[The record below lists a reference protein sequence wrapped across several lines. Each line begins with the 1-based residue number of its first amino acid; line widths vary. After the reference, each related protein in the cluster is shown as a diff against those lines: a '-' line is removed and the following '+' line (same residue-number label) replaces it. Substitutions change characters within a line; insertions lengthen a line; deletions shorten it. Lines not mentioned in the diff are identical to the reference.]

1 MVKRS
6 HCSSSNSGGGHRRS
20 VVVTVSV
27 LALYAVL
34 CGGAVSG
41 TSALGDRAAYYGVAA
56 AAERVDDLALVAAV
70 AGSAARNGRSSA
82 NLSHIT
88 GTARKIKMF
97 IKNRYLQVFPDG
109 TVNSTAED
117 TNDYVI
123 LQRTSVN
130 MGQLNIQGVATCMY
144 LCMDACGLLYGSKD
158 FEDECV
164 FNEMIEQNHYNTYSS
179 VKYTNDRRTLYLA
192 LNKRGTPRKV
202 QIKADAPLGK
212 LSTYTRVLTQPVPAE
227 RVERL
232 LANRRPLQ
240 SAEWPASI
248 PHAHRHQHACPP
260 HMGPPHATA
269 KNRKSLGRKCQ
280 VKGGGGGGGGGR
292 KKNKDDG
299 NRDSGSRED
308 EDCGGGNKKN
318 NNRCGDGGDEIS
330 HRKVDAAGRKKKS
343 KKPTAGGGKGGK
355 GDKPQRQHGAKAGK
369 KSETGAPPPPPL
381 EPVVAVQAVTTVVAP
396 SSIVDADGGADDDED
411 DDAVAALAATA
422 PTDEFLHFNDN

>member
-56 AAERVDDLALVAAV
+56 AAERVDDAALVAAV
-70 AGSAARNGRSSA
+70 AGSAARSGRSSA

-269 KNRKSLGRKCQ
+269 KHRKSQGRKCQ
-280 VKGGGGGGGGGR
+280 VKGGGGR

-308 EDCGGGNKKN
+308 EDCVGGGGNKKN

-381 EPVVAVQAVTTVVAP
+381 EPVVAVQAVTTVAAP
-396 SSIVDADGGADDDED
+396 SSMVDADGGGDDDED
-411 DDAVAALAATA
+411 DDAVAVLAATA
-422 PTDEFLHFNDN
+422 PTDEFLRFNDN